1 MKKVY
6 VAVFLIFFL
15 ISLLL
20 YSLSVMIVPFLNSP
34 KNHTETLVELDDL
47 AKVLEQQDEISFK
60 KAVSSYKEALLQSE
74 KTFGEEAPE
83 TLKIMN
89 SLAVLLHAKGE
100 QEDPRSI
107 GDVISVAGAG
117 EVCKNTTFY
126 SMEVSIGDGKRDTVV
141 SARILHSTGD
151 GRSMS
156 SAEKMSSADKLLTE
170 AEMLYR
176 KTLELRSKVL
186 GAKHKDTLISM
197 NNLAILLVSR
207 RRGGWF
213 LDATALQRAVL
224 EVRQKVL
231 GEESPDT
238 LRSMQNLALVL
249 LTEGQQAPVEG
260 ETLQRSVLELRQK
273 VLGEEHPDTL
283 WSMENLAIF
292 LFEYRSREDDKFL
305 VEAEAFQRKVLELR
319 QKILGKDAPETLRS
333 MNYLA
338 FFLTEKRDPKSFAE
352 ARVLLA
358 EAKELEKNRK

>member
-6 VAVFLIFFL
+6 IVVFLIVLL

-20 YSLSVMIVPFLNSP
+20 YSLSVMIASSLNSP
-34 KNHTETLVELDDL
+34 KKHAETLDARDDI
-47 AKVLEQQDEISFK
+47 AKVLGHQDAESLE
-60 KAVSSYKEALLQSE
+60 KAEYRYRQALLRSEKMLGKEAS
-74 KTFGEEAPE
+74 E
-83 TLKIMN
+83 TLEIMN
-89 SLAVLLHAKGE
+89 SLAVLLHSKGE
-100 QEDPRSI
+100 KEDPRSI

-117 EVCKNTTFY
+117 EVCKNTTFF
-126 SMEVSIGDGKRDTVV
+126 SMEVSIGGKHNTLV
-141 SARILHSTGD
+141 SARNLRSTGD
-151 GRSMS
+151 DRSMS
-156 SAEKMSSADKLLTE
+156 SAEKLLTE

-186 GAKHKDTLISM
+186 GAEHKDTLISM
-197 NNLAILLVSR
+197 NNLAILLVDR

-249 LTEGQQAPVEG
+249 LTEGRQASVEG
-260 ETLQRSVLELRQK
+260 ETLQREVLELRQK

-292 LFEYRSREDDKFL
+292 LDYRSREDDKFL
-305 VEAEAFQRKVLELR
+305 VEAEALQRKVLELR
-319 QKILGKDAPETLRS
+319 QKILGKDAPDTLRS

-338 FFLTEKRDPKSFAE
+338 LFLTEKRDPKSFAE

-358 EAKELEKNRK
+358 EAKELEKK